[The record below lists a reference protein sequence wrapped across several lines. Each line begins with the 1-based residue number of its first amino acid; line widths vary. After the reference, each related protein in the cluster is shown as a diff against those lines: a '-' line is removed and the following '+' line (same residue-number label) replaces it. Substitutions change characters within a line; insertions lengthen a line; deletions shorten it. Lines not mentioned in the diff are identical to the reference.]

1 MKTISCKSVKKVN
14 KQLTKMK
21 TNFWIYWCNFGNF
34 LARIFI
40 WEILSSFHFRYFRVF
55 QCNIRLQKNNV
66 HWLSQKSLQL
76 IKIFSLQSLEGWK
89 NVLWTVNYSY
99 ALMRETFS
107 WQVSPRGLSLTQS
120 LLKLCFII
128 DFSPFLSLD
137 WNDLVFKNKMRTHF
151 SILWN
156 LSMAC
161 ERFSL
166 SSSLYFFFHSSPL
179 QGTKQSLLQR
189 RMEQS
194 WDEDGE
200 KRRL

>member
-1 MKTISCKSVKKVN
+1 M
-14 KQLTKMK
+14 Q
-21 TNFWIYWCNFGNF
+21 FWQF
-34 LARIFI
+34 LACIFI
-40 WEILSSFHFRYFRVF
+40 WEILSNFHFRYFRVF
-55 QCNIRLQKNNV
+55 QCNIRIQTQNNV

-107 WQVSPRGLSLTQS
+107 WQVPPRGLSLTQS
-120 LLKLCFII
+120 L
-128 DFSPFLSLD
+128 FSPFLSLD